1 MTHLDDGE
9 YGSTV
14 AENGNGLS
22 LSPVLPTSANRW
34 PPRPLQIVS
43 LLDVIKFPA
52 ANFALIMQNLTLVYT
67 DALKR
72 TGVVS
77 NDDIK
82 LYDRSVIDA
91 LDHSKDVGLALSKMS
106 LERLS
111 EALRKGQMTYEE
123 VKAGVN
129 DVLDRM
135 NDETF
140 SQLFIQI
147 PSEVASYYADDP
159 QFGEQAASR
168 FPKITEDIQ
177 EAAKCFAVGRYTAC
191 VFHLMRVTEF
201 AVQQLGKRL
210 AINLVGE
217 KNWANILDEV
227 DKAIKVLPIKNSHQK
242 AKRNRLAEA
251 SAHLRMVKDAW
262 RNDVMHPKETYTE
275 EEAERVFRNVKDF
288 MVHLATKL

>member
-1 MTHLDDGE
+1 
-9 YGSTV
+9 
-14 AENGNGLS
+14 
-22 LSPVLPTSANRW
+22 
-34 PPRPLQIVS
+34 
-43 LLDVIKFPA
+43 VIKFPA

-159 QFGEQAASR
+159 QFGEQSRGQGHHTAFGPPPREPYQHVRGLYARARTRSPRADGAAPAHGPS
-168 FPKITEDIQ
+168 FL
-177 EAAKCFAVGRYTAC
+177 A
-191 VFHLMRVTEF
+191 
-201 AVQQLGKRL
+201 AVQTSVR
-210 AINLVGE
+210 
-217 KNWANILDEV
+217 NI
-227 DKAIKVLPIKNSHQK
+227 
-242 AKRNRLAEA
+242 
-251 SAHLRMVKDAW
+251 
-262 RNDVMHPKETYTE
+262 
-275 EEAERVFRNVKDF
+275 
-288 MVHLATKL
+288 